1 MKAQLACQLPL
12 VRGRSPSWC
21 FASSKL
27 LSGLC
32 RHLDIS
38 RDHLS
43 SYYKFKLTR
52 RVLTLFVEHLANLSS
67 LDISGHTMLENCTI
81 PSMEEK
87 MGQTR

>member
-1 MKAQLACQLPL
+1 MLA
-12 VRGRSPSWC
+12 VVY
-21 FASSKL
+21 
-27 LSGLC
+27 

-52 RVLTLFVEHLANLSS
+52 RVLNLFVENLVNLTS

-81 PSMEEK
+81 SSMEEK